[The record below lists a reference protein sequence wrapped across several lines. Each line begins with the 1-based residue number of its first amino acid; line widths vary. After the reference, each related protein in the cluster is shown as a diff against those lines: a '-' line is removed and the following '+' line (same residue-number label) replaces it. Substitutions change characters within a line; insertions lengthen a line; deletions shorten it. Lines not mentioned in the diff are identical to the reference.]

1 MLIEIRLEPTLASVG
16 PFSLGWHG
24 LLTMLAVVIAVRFG
38 MHSAKRAGHPVA
50 PLWSVM
56 TWAMV
61 GGLIGA
67 RTFYVI
73 DHGAT
78 YLEDPLGAL
87 AIWQGG
93 IAVYGAFIGGI
104 AAGVFAARR
113 EGLRVWPLLDI
124 AAPAMLVGQAIGRLG
139 CLINGDTWGAPTGAD
154 WGLVY
159 RDPGALLP
167 SALLGVP
174 THAYPIY
181 EMAATLTLLALLWL
195 LRRLVPHGQLF
206 LLAVVGYAAI
216 RFALT
221 SFRQETVILG
231 GLQQAQLVALLSGLT
246 ALALLLLRS
255 GAVDG
260 VPTGTRSRRAER

>member
-1 MLIEIRLEPTLASVG
+1 MLIELRLAPTLASLG

-24 LLTMLAVVIAVRFG
+24 LLTMLAIVVAVRFG
-38 MHSAKRAGHPVA
+38 MRSAQRTGHPA
-50 PLWSVM
+50 AALWSVM

-78 YLEDPLGAL
+78 YLRDPLGAL

-104 AAGVFAARR
+104 AAGVLAARR
-113 EGLRVWPLLDI
+113 EGLRVWPLLDA

-139 CLINGDTWGAPTGAD
+139 CLINGDTWGAPTGAE

-167 SALLGVP
+167 SALLGIP

-181 EMAATLTLLALLWL
+181 EIAATLTLLALLWL
-195 LRRLVPHGQLF
+195 LRRTVPHGHLF

-216 RFALT
+216 RFVLT
-221 SFRQETVILG
+221 SFRQEAVILG
-231 GLQQAQLVALLSGLT
+231 GLQQAQIAALLSGL
-246 ALALLLLRS
+246 AAFALLLW
-255 GAVDG
+255 
-260 VPTGTRSRRAER
+260 RSRKPEQDHMGNLGSTA